1 MKASF
6 MRATLPLSAVLSSC
20 VKSRT
25 LVLPLLIISLA
36 IGLSSCG
43 QLISN
48 AKREF
53 SADLAATILASDDP
67 ETIKKGVPSYL
78 LLLSSLIRGEPEN
91 PELLESGAQLYSA
104 YGSKL
109 YRYSSK

>member
-6 MRATLPLSAVLSSC
+6 MRANLPLSAVLSSC
-20 VKSRT
+20 VKSRI
-25 LVLPLLIISLA
+25 LVLPLLISLA

-67 ETIKKGVPSYL
+67 ETIKKRRAILFV
-78 LLLSSLIRGEPEN
+78 I
-91 PELLESGAQLYSA
+91 A
-104 YGSKL
+104 
-109 YRYSSK
+109 